1 MPNRTGNRVF
11 AVLLLIL
18 AVGIFAATLG
28 FPPPGQADDPGTAT
42 FPRMLA
48 GALGVLAVLQILRPG
63 EMEALPRGGGAIRV
77 VGVVALLF
85 VYSIVLEP
93 LGFMLAT
100 MLFLAAALV
109 LAGARNPLSLTLI
122 PVGVSVALFYVFNQL
137 LSVSL
142 PRAFLEGLLF

>member
-1 MPNRTGNRVF
+1 MGNRVF

-18 AVGIFAATLG
+18 AAGILAATLG
-28 FPPPGQADDPGTAT
+28 FPPPGQADDPGSAT

-48 GALGVLAVLQILRPG
+48 GALLVLSALQFLRPG
-63 EMEALPRGGGAIRV
+63 EMEALPRGGGAVRV
-77 VGVVALLF
+77 AGIVALLF
-85 VYSIVLEP
+85 VYSMVLEP

-109 LAGARNPLSLTLI
+109 LAGARGLLPLSLI
-122 PVGVSVALFYVFNQL
+122 PVGVSFALFYVFNQL

-142 PRAFLEGLLF
+142 PRAFLEGILF

>member
-1 MPNRTGNRVF
+1 MGNRVF

-18 AVGIFAATLG
+18 AVGILAATLG
-28 FPPPGQADDPGTAT
+28 FPPPGQADDPGSAT

-48 GALGVLAVLQILRPG
+48 GALLVLSALQFLRPG

-77 VGVVALLF
+77 AGIVALLF
-85 VYSIVLEP
+85 VYSMVLEP
-93 LGFMLAT
+93 LGFMLST

-109 LAGARNPLSLTLI
+109 LAGARGLLPLSLI
-122 PVGVSVALFYVFNQL
+122 PVGVSFALFYVFNQL

-142 PRAFLEGLLF
+142 PRAFLEGILF

>member
-1 MPNRTGNRVF
+1 LPNRTGNRVF

-18 AVGIFAATLG
+18 AVGMFAATLG

-48 GALGVLAVLQILRPG
+48 GALLALAVLQFLRPG
-63 EMEALPRGGGAIRV
+63 EMEDLPRGGAAIRV
-77 VGVVALLF
+77 SAIVALLL
-85 VYSIVLEP
+85 VYAVVLEP

-100 MLFLAAALV
+100 MLFLAVALV
-109 LAGARNPLSLTLI
+109 LAGARSLLSLTLI
-122 PVGVSVALFYVFNQL
+122 PVGVSFALFYVFNQL